1 MARKPF
7 DAVEI
12 IESLENVTEDD
23 VIEIALAALSNVVR
37 ATPVGNPTLWQ
48 NPGSAPPGYVG
59 GHARRNWLVSLS
71 SPLSG
76 GSGGTG
82 IAGRGP
88 GAEGATSQAIK
99 QGTGRI
105 KNFKVK
111 DQRIII
117 QNNVPYIV
125 PLNNGHSTQAPANFV
140 ATAVQAARTV
150 GVSGRKDVP

>member
-1 MARKPF
+1 MATKPF

-12 IESLENVTEDD
+12 IESLENVTEAD

-76 GSGGTG
+76 GSGGRG
-82 IAGRGP
+82 IPGRGP
-88 GAEGATSQAIK
+88 GAEAAESETIK
-99 QGTGRI
+99 TGTGRI
-105 KNFKVK
+105 KNFKAK
-111 DQRIII
+111 DNRIII
-117 QNNVPYIV
+117 QNGVPYIV

-140 ATAVQAARTV
+140 AKAVQAARTV
-150 GVSGRKDVP
+150 GATGKQDVP

>member
-1 MARKPF
+1 MATKPF

-59 GHARRNWLVSLS
+59 GHARRNWNVSLT
-71 SPLSG
+71 SPKG
-76 GSGGTG
+76 GVVGS
-82 IAGRGP
+82 P
-88 GAEGATSQAIK
+88 GAGGGEGAATSEAI
-99 QGTGRI
+99 GTGRAAI
-105 KNFKVK
+105 ERFKIPNR
-111 DQRIII
+111 RIII

-140 ATAVQAARTV
+140 AKAVQAARTV
-150 GVSGRKDVP
+150 GATGKKDVP